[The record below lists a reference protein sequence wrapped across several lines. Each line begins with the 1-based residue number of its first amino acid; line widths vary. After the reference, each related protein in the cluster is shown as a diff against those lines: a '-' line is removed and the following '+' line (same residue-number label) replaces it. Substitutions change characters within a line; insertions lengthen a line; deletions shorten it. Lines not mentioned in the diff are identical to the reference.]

1 MDKSGSRYRLRELI
15 IDDRSLVSKSRKLT
29 ELSIGTLFWGLWAL
43 LWLPLLNL
51 LAWLFGV
58 ALLSTTVAEVTDFG
72 PQITLLLLAGVV
84 VLLIFNWVVYAAYRN
99 GKSLSDKT
107 VVYYRADSTQ
117 TNDFFQFDRQDA
129 NRLKESQM
137 LRFGFEEAEEMPS
150 FVLMVDGKKVIKKQH
165 KPKPTKK

>member
-1 MDKSGSRYRLRELI
+1 MGA
-15 IDDRSLVSKSRKLT
+15 
-29 ELSIGTLFWGLWAL
+29 LFWGLWAL

-58 ALLSTTVAEVTDFG
+58 TLLSKTVAKVTDFG
-72 PQITLLLLAGVV
+72 PQITLLLLAVV
-84 VLLIFNWVVYAAYRN
+84 IVLLIFNWVVYTAYRN
-99 GKSLSDKT
+99 GKAIGDKT
-107 VVYYRADSTQ
+107 IVYYRSDSTQ

-137 LRFGFEEAEEMPS
+137 LRFGFEQAEEIPS

-165 KPKPTKK
+165 KLKPTKK